1 MISNI
6 VTRIL
11 YQGDGETVEF
21 PFPFKILLKS
31 DIKVVIS
38 DGEVE
43 QLLTSDYFV
52 DMDKGTVKYPGY
64 APGEEPAE
72 RLQPMKLQKGWSIAI
87 YRDTLITQDST
98 YGKKWPFDEI
108 EDSMDKATMIEQE
121 LKDKL
126 ARTVRLADTATT
138 DVSVKLPY
146 PQKGYAIGW
155 SHDEKSLI
163 NIPVSGGHEGGGY
176 DSSGFEK
183 KWTYYNRRLKEIEK
197 ELTDR
202 ESRINAQIKDID
214 HTIEEREKNHSKEL
228 SDAYAAISTVESR
241 VTHMDSEIESRIKAG
256 AEKYFQVE
264 IKKETSPIFS
274 QITQLNDVLN
284 SKVADLESK
293 TGTQITQLK
302 DSISATV
309 KNELAGVE
317 SHITQLDNSIDT
329 RISNKT
335 AGIESRITQLSGSI
349 DMNVI
354 NKLREVASKV
364 TQLDDTILLKV
375 SNKLSGLESQ
385 IVQLDNSIDSKIS
398 DKTKQMDTR
407 ITQLSSSITSQV
419 NSRLSGMESRVDQ
432 FDDLIKTRVTNRLS
446 GMESQM
452 AQMDD
457 LIDAK
462 VKDKAEGLTS
472 EIAVMKGVIT
482 EQVEDKLK
490 KVRSEITQVGDGIRI
505 SVEGKADKKNLITQ
519 INASPEKLRL
529 DSRLIEINGD
539 TKFNN
544 NVIIG
549 GALKAN
555 SITYDKLNINSL
567 SAITANLGTV
577 TAGKIKGLRY
587 ESRTGNAWIEDDEI
601 HGMKISADAFYEAGY
616 RVRNLSVEE
625 IIAPPFTKLKPPVGA
640 SLQDLIPMHI
650 VRLDYVGT
658 ISIKW
663 RKHGGGHIEEKG
675 FDDFFANIKV
685 TDDNQKAIIKASIK
699 SYLLPPGTGN
709 DSVCFVDGNG
719 IVVCADRSGL
729 AKEVTSLHENTEYYQ
744 VMKLYFAK
752 INAVVIR
759 R

>member
-163 NIPVSGGHEGGGY
+163 NIPVSGGHGGGGY
-176 DSSGFEK
+176 DSSVFEK

-293 TGTQITQLK
+293 TGTQVTQLK

-317 SHITQLDNSIDT
+317 SHIT
-329 RISNKT
+329 
-335 AGIESRITQLSGSI
+335 
-349 DMNVI
+349 
-354 NKLREVASKV
+354 
-364 TQLDDTILLKV
+364 
-375 SNKLSGLESQ
+375 
-385 IVQLDNSIDSKIS
+385 QLDNSIDSKIS

-419 NSRLSGMESRVDQ
+419 DSRLSGMESRVDQ
-432 FDDLIKTRVTNRLS
+432 FDDLIKTKVTNRLS

-490 KVRSEITQVGDGIRI
+490 KVRSEITQVGDGIRV

-519 INASPEKLRL
+519 INASPEKLKL
-529 DSRLIEINGD
+529 DSNRIEISGKTVFKDDVIIKGQLIEP
-539 TKFNN
+539 
-544 NVIIG
+544 
-549 GALKAN
+549 N
-555 SITYDKLNINSL
+555 SIGKDKLKINSL
-567 SAITANLGTV
+567 DA
-577 TAGKIKGLRY
+577 
-587 ESRTGNAWIEDDEI
+587 
-601 HGMKISADAFYEAGY
+601 ISATIGTLRTKSYGARVEIRDNLILVYDNSNTL
-616 RVRNLSVEE
+616 RVRIGVWNE
-625 IIAPPFTKLKPPVGA
+625 
-640 SLQDLIPMHI
+640 
-650 VRLDYVGT
+650 
-658 ISIKW
+658 
-663 RKHGGGHIEEKG
+663 
-675 FDDFFANIKV
+675 
-685 TDDNQKAIIKASIK
+685 
-699 SYLLPPGTGN
+699 
-709 DSVCFVDGNG
+709 
-719 IVVCADRSGL
+719 
-729 AKEVTSLHENTEYYQ
+729 
-744 VMKLYFAK
+744 
-752 INAVVIR
+752 
-759 R
+759 

>member
-1 MISNI
+1 MITD
-6 VTRIL
+6 VTTRII
-11 YQGDGETVEF
+11 YQGDGQTTEF
-21 PFPFKILLKS
+21 PFPFKILRKS

-38 DGEVE
+38 DGKVE
-43 QLLTSDYFV
+43 RLLTSDYFV
-52 DMDKGTVKYPGY
+52 DMDEKVLVYPGY

-72 RLQPMKLQKGWSIAI
+72 GERPEKLPVGYSLAI
-87 YRDTLITQDST
+87 YRETPITQDST

-126 ARTVRLADTATT
+126 ARTVRLADTAAT

-163 NIPVSGGHEGGGY
+163 NIPVSGDHGGGGY
-176 DSSGFEK
+176 DSSVFEK

-202 ESRINAQIKDID
+202 ESRINTQIKDID

-317 SHITQLDNSIDT
+317 SHITQLDNSID
-329 RISNKT
+329 
-335 AGIESRITQLSGSI
+335 
-349 DMNVI
+349 
-354 NKLREVASKV
+354 
-364 TQLDDTILLKV
+364 
-375 SNKLSGLESQ
+375 
-385 IVQLDNSIDSKIS
+385 SKIS

-490 KVRSEITQVGDGIRI
+490 KVRSEITQVGDGIRV

-519 INASPEKLRL
+519 INASPEKLKL
-529 DSRLIEINGD
+529 DSNRIEISGKTVFKDDVIIKGQLIEP
-539 TKFNN
+539 
-544 NVIIG
+544 
-549 GALKAN
+549 N
-555 SITYDKLNINSL
+555 SIGKDKLKINSL
-567 SAITANLGTV
+567 DA
-577 TAGKIKGLRY
+577 
-587 ESRTGNAWIEDDEI
+587 
-601 HGMKISADAFYEAGY
+601 ISATIGTLRTKSYGARVEIRDNLILVYDNSNTL
-616 RVRNLSVEE
+616 RVRIGVWNE
-625 IIAPPFTKLKPPVGA
+625 
-640 SLQDLIPMHI
+640 
-650 VRLDYVGT
+650 
-658 ISIKW
+658 
-663 RKHGGGHIEEKG
+663 
-675 FDDFFANIKV
+675 
-685 TDDNQKAIIKASIK
+685 
-699 SYLLPPGTGN
+699 
-709 DSVCFVDGNG
+709 
-719 IVVCADRSGL
+719 
-729 AKEVTSLHENTEYYQ
+729 
-744 VMKLYFAK
+744 
-752 INAVVIR
+752 
-759 R
+759 

>member
-126 ARTVRLADTATT
+126 ARTVRLADTAAT

-163 NIPVSGGHEGGGY
+163 NIPVSGGHGGGGY
-176 DSSGFEK
+176 DSSVFEK

-293 TGTQITQLK
+293 TGTQVAQLK

-317 SHITQLDNSIDT
+317 SHIT
-329 RISNKT
+329 
-335 AGIESRITQLSGSI
+335 
-349 DMNVI
+349 
-354 NKLREVASKV
+354 
-364 TQLDDTILLKV
+364 
-375 SNKLSGLESQ
+375 
-385 IVQLDNSIDSKIS
+385 QLDNSIDSKIS

-432 FDDLIKTRVTNRLS
+432 FDDLIKTKVTNRLS

-490 KVRSEITQVGDGIRI
+490 KVRSEITQVGDGIRV

-519 INASPEKLRL
+519 INASPEKLKL
-529 DSRLIEINGD
+529 DSNRIEISGKTVFKDDVIIKGQLIEP
-539 TKFNN
+539 
-544 NVIIG
+544 
-549 GALKAN
+549 N
-555 SITYDKLNINSL
+555 SIGKDKLKINSL
-567 SAITANLGTV
+567 DA
-577 TAGKIKGLRY
+577 
-587 ESRTGNAWIEDDEI
+587 
-601 HGMKISADAFYEAGY
+601 ISATIGTLRTKSYGARVEIRDNLILVYDNSNTL
-616 RVRNLSVEE
+616 RVRIGVWNE
-625 IIAPPFTKLKPPVGA
+625 
-640 SLQDLIPMHI
+640 
-650 VRLDYVGT
+650 
-658 ISIKW
+658 
-663 RKHGGGHIEEKG
+663 
-675 FDDFFANIKV
+675 
-685 TDDNQKAIIKASIK
+685 
-699 SYLLPPGTGN
+699 
-709 DSVCFVDGNG
+709 
-719 IVVCADRSGL
+719 
-729 AKEVTSLHENTEYYQ
+729 
-744 VMKLYFAK
+744 
-752 INAVVIR
+752 
-759 R
+759 